1 MQEGISYLVQQ
12 VAAGLLRTT
21 TRTIPCSTGYD
32 NNDNDQCNYD
42 DSNDNYEDDPQLN
55 VLPPQL
61 PLHSSGTSLEMPG
74 IHIEALRSLLQVI

>member
-32 NNDNDQCNYD
+32 NNDNDWWRGGGEGRERSG
-42 DSNDNYEDDPQLN
+42 DSVKQN
-55 VLPPQL
+55 
-61 PLHSSGTSLEMPG
+61 TTK
-74 IHIEALRSLLQVI
+74 R